1 MSSPPPP
8 VPDGGPSPFMQQ
20 QQPDYSFSGRVLL
33 TAVIILAMLTVVFG
47 LIRLLLYQFV
57 ARGRGSLALGV
68 RRSFGSFGRRSARH
82 GLDASA
88 LATLP
93 VTTYRVRKADG
104 GGGGGG
110 DGSSSA
116 SGSAAGTTSAAD
128 CAVCLSEL
136 ADGEKVR
143 ALPGCGHVFHVDCVD
158 AWLRSRNTCPV
169 CRAEVR
175 PKATAGRT
183 RAVAASGVDRC
194 GGGDVGRDRGR
205 RRRGDRGRA
214 PHVRAGLRSTVRCR
228 RAPSEMILM
237 TSKLA
242 YLWIRLK
249 NSWCFMVTACNQR

>member
-8 VPDGGPSPFMQQ
+8 VPYGGPSPFMQRQ
-20 QQPDYSFSGRVLL
+20 EPGYSFSGRVLL
-33 TAVIILAMLTVVFG
+33 TAVVILAMLTVVFV

-68 RRSFGSFGRRSARH
+68 RRSFGSFSRRSARH

-104 GGGGGG
+104 GGGG

-116 SGSAAGTTSAAD
+116 SGSAAGMTSAAD

-158 AWLRSRNTCPV
+158 AWLRSRTTCPV

-175 PKATAGRT
+175 PKATAGADARPSPPPALIGAAGGTLVVTVEGGAVGTGDARRT
-183 RAVAASGVDRC
+183 SLLGFGQPSGAVG
-194 GGGDVGRDRGR
+194 
-205 RRRGDRGRA
+205 
-214 PHVRAGLRSTVRCR
+214 
-228 RAPSEMILM
+228 
-237 TSKLA
+237 
-242 YLWIRLK
+242 
-249 NSWCFMVTACNQR
+249 

>member
-104 GGGGGG
+104 GGGGG

-175 PKATAGRT
+175 PKATAGADARPSPPPALIGAAGGTLVVTVEGDAVGTGDARRT
-183 RAVAASGVDRC
+183 SVLGFGQPSGAVG
-194 GGGDVGRDRGR
+194 
-205 RRRGDRGRA
+205 
-214 PHVRAGLRSTVRCR
+214 
-228 RAPSEMILM
+228 
-237 TSKLA
+237 
-242 YLWIRLK
+242 
-249 NSWCFMVTACNQR
+249 

>member
-1 MSSPPPP
+1 
-8 VPDGGPSPFMQQ
+8 MQRQ
-20 QQPDYSFSGRVLL
+20 QKDYSFSGRVLL
-33 TAVIILAMLTVVFG
+33 TAVVILAMLTVVFV

-93 VTTYRVRKADG
+93 VTTYRVRRADD
-104 GGGGGG
+104 GGG
-110 DGSSSA
+110 DGTSSA
-116 SGSAAGTTSAAD
+116 SGSAAAD

-158 AWLRSRNTCPV
+158 AWLRSRTTCPV

-175 PKATAGRT
+175 PKATTADTRPAPAPVLIGAAGAT
-183 RAVAASGVDRC
+183 LVVTVE
-194 GGGDVGRDRGR
+194 GGGAAETGDARRSSVLAFGQPAGAVG
-205 RRRGDRGRA
+205 
-214 PHVRAGLRSTVRCR
+214 
-228 RAPSEMILM
+228 
-237 TSKLA
+237 
-242 YLWIRLK
+242 
-249 NSWCFMVTACNQR
+249 